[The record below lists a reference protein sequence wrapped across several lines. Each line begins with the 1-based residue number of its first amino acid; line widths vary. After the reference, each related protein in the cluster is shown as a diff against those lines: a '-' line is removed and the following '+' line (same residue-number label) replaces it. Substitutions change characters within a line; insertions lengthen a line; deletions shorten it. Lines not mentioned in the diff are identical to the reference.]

1 MNIAE
6 ERAWQRISE
15 LANVHPKAVDLA
27 RYVSLAVRV
36 DPPLLRRLR
45 LDTQLLPDSD
55 ASAEADLWFSDL
67 SESRD
72 GEGFVFDPQVAA
84 LLQQRL
90 ATERLADGR
99 RALDVAYQ
107 HLETAHGDWPASLQ
121 VEERVTYLALSVGPA
136 VDDEIAQTLRPALVA
151 MAESEQRGLEI
162 ARWVLRAMPRMPA
175 RARESD
181 AAVALLVAAITRIGA
196 GADALAGTEGHG
208 LPLDLGWLLR
218 PSALG
223 ARKALSFEVRTDAVV
238 FREPGHA
245 TAERLQIDVPDTR
258 PVVIEL
264 SWQLAQGGGARLVAA
279 NLDVPVALP
288 AGWRTLQ
295 LRTLTGEAYRLER
308 TVPTGA
314 TAVRKTCFVIQG
326 FGKKT
331 DFTDGRVLDLDE
343 SYAVI
348 KDAVEAAG
356 LKCIRA
362 DEIMHSGTIDLP
374 MYEQLL
380 GADLVIADLSTYNL
394 SAAFELGVRYGL
406 RPHATMVV
414 VEEGFKQVFDVT
426 HIVIWRYKHLGEGI
440 GRRESARF
448 TAELKAAIAV
458 KMVDNSVD
466 SPVYT
471 FLPRLVPPRIGA
483 PASPTLASI
492 SARPRGVRRCLVVQ
506 GFGRKTDYRD
516 GRVLDLDASYA
527 IIKDAV
533 EAAGLECI
541 RADEIE
547 HSGTID
553 LPLYEQLLGADLV
566 IVDLSTYNV
575 NAVFEL
581 GVRYALR
588 PHATIVVA
596 EEQFQHPFDVSHIAI
611 MRYKHLG
618 DDIGRREAA
627 RFTAQLKAEVAVKM
641 ADDTTDSPI
650 YMLMPDLQPPR
661 MPLVDS
667 DTTTP

>member
-1 MNIAE
+1 MNTAE

-15 LANVHPKAVDLA
+15 LANVHPQAVDLA

-45 LDTQLLPDSD
+45 LDTQLLPASD

-72 GEGFVFDPQVAA
+72 GEGFVFEAQVAA

-121 VEERVTYLALSVGPA
+121 VEERVTYLALRGGPA

-151 MAESEQRGLEI
+151 MAESEQRGLEM
-162 ARWVLRAMPRMPA
+162 ARWVLRAMPRMPV

-196 GADALAGTEGHG
+196 GADALAGAGSHG

-223 ARKALSFEVRTDAVV
+223 ARTALSFEVRSDAVV
-238 FREPGHA
+238 FHEPGRP
-245 TAERLQIDVPDTR
+245 TPEGLQIGVPDTR

-279 NLDVPVALP
+279 SPDVPAALP

-295 LRTLTGEAYRLER
+295 VRTLTGEAYRLER
-308 TVPTGA
+308 TVSTHA
-314 TAVRKTCFVIQG
+314 AAARKTCFV
-326 FGKKT
+326 
-331 DFTDGRVLDLDE
+331 
-343 SYAVI
+343 
-348 KDAVEAAG
+348 
-356 LKCIRA
+356 
-362 DEIMHSGTIDLP
+362 
-374 MYEQLL
+374 
-380 GADLVIADLSTYNL
+380 
-394 SAAFELGVRYGL
+394 
-406 RPHATMVV
+406 
-414 VEEGFKQVFDVT
+414 
-426 HIVIWRYKHLGEGI
+426 
-440 GRRESARF
+440 
-448 TAELKAAIAV
+448 
-458 KMVDNSVD
+458 
-466 SPVYT
+466 
-471 FLPRLVPPRIGA
+471 
-483 PASPTLASI
+483 
-492 SARPRGVRRCLVVQ
+492 VQ
-506 GFGRKTDYRD
+506 GYGRKTDYRD

-541 RADEIE
+541 RADEIQ

-553 LPLYEQLLGADLV
+553 LPMYQWLLNADLV
-566 IVDLSTYNV
+566 IADLSTYNV
-575 NAVFEL
+575 NPVFEL

-588 PHATIVVA
+588 PHSTIVVA
-596 EEQFQHPFDVSHIAI
+596 EENFQNPFDVSHIAI

-618 DDIGRREAA
+618 DDIGQREAA
-627 RFTAQLKAEVAVKM
+627 RFTAVLKAEIAVKM
-641 ADDTTDSPI
+641 AENRTDSPG
-650 YMLMPDLQPPR
+650 LHLPSEPR
-661 MPLVDS
+661 AAGHRR
-667 DTTTP
+667 T